1 MWINGPFTGTIK
13 GATVERWLEVEVQLY
28 VKYKTSSTVTEL
40 TSQVLEHNYSN
51 SIKYEIR
58 HIEYIQNTICHSFC
72 HCSTGSHITIV
83 AHSRSV
89 QIALDAAK
97 QLEAE
102 GVDCEV
108 GLLATIIINQLSIQ
122 ERKIE

>member
-1 MWINGPFTGTIK
+1 
-13 GATVERWLEVEVQLY
+13 
-28 VKYKTSSTVTEL
+28 
-40 TSQVLEHNYSN
+40 
-51 SIKYEIR
+51 
-58 HIEYIQNTICHSFC
+58 
-72 HCSTGSHITIV
+72 V

-122 ERKIE
+122 EKKNRVEVSIAISTELPEINREFSQHPGLIYSLKALEFEHVNSRS